1 MLNGPDQQA
10 WSPSSRELERRNARR
25 QISRK
30 QFTVAGISSV
40 LVLGALY
47 TLIITSPGW
56 QVVKD
61 TFFDLDYGREVLPTV
76 LRGLVVNIQL
86 SFIGGFFIAVIALS
100 LALIRTTKSPALT
113 PFRFLATA
121 YVDIFRGAPLLL
133 IILLVGFGVPA
144 LRVAGLTSNVIVLGT
159 VAVVLTYSAY
169 VAEVIRS
176 GIMSIHP
183 SQRAAARS
191 LGLTSGQTMRFVVL
205 PQAIKR
211 VIPPLLNDFVSLL
224 KDTGLVSI
232 LGVTD
237 AVRAAQINASRTF
250 NYTPYVVSAILFLFC
265 SPASIQRP
273 ASMMAIITARAVL
286 GYFLTNSPVQPSTFS
301 GWSFQMSWVVAAVMP
316 MPSMMARWFQGS
328 PTQ

>member
-1 MLNGPDQQA
+1 MLNGPDQQV

-30 QFTVAGISSV
+30 QFTIAGISSV

-56 QVVKD
+56 QVVKE

-144 LRVAGLTSNVIVLGT
+144 LRLAGLTSNVIVLGT

-205 PQAIKR
+205 PQAIRR

-250 NYTPYVVSAILFLFC
+250 NYTPYVVSAILFLLITIPLTRYIDRVIRR
-265 SPASIQRP
+265 SSAKQNSEG
-273 ASMMAIITARAVL
+273 AI
-286 GYFLTNSPVQPSTFS
+286 
-301 GWSFQMSWVVAAVMP
+301 
-316 MPSMMARWFQGS
+316 
-328 PTQ
+328 

>member
-30 QFTVAGISSV
+30 QFTIAGISSV

-56 QVVKD
+56 QVVKE
-61 TFFDLDYGREVLPTV
+61 TFFDLDYGRDVLPTV

-86 SFIGGFFIAVIALS
+86 SFIGGFFIAVIALA

-144 LRVAGLTSNVIVLGT
+144 LRIAGLTSNVIVLGT

-250 NYTPYVVSAILFLFC
+250 NYTPYVVSAILFLLITIPLTRYIDRVIRR
-265 SPASIQRP
+265 SSAKQNSEG
-273 ASMMAIITARAVL
+273 AI
-286 GYFLTNSPVQPSTFS
+286 
-301 GWSFQMSWVVAAVMP
+301 
-316 MPSMMARWFQGS
+316 
-328 PTQ
+328 

>member
-1 MLNGPDQQA
+1 MLKGPDQKA
-10 WSPSSRELERRNARR
+10 WSPSSRELERRKARR

-30 QFTVAGISSV
+30 QFTIAGISSV

-56 QVVKD
+56 QVVKA

-144 LRVAGLTSNVIVLGT
+144 LRLAGLTSNVIVLGT

-250 NYTPYVVSAILFLFC
+250 NYTPYVVSAILFLLITIPLTRYIDRVIRR
-265 SPASIQRP
+265 SSAKQNSEG
-273 ASMMAIITARAVL
+273 AI
-286 GYFLTNSPVQPSTFS
+286 
-301 GWSFQMSWVVAAVMP
+301 
-316 MPSMMARWFQGS
+316 
-328 PTQ
+328 

>member
-30 QFTVAGISSV
+30 QFTIAGISSV

-47 TLIITSPGW
+47 ALIITSPGW
-56 QVVKD
+56 QVVKE

-86 SFIGGFFIAVIALS
+86 SFIGGFFIAVIALV

-144 LRVAGLTSNVIVLGT
+144 LRLAGLTSNVIVLGT

-250 NYTPYVVSAILFLFC
+250 NYTPYVVSAILFLLITIPLTRYIDRVIRR
-265 SPASIQRP
+265 SSAKQNSEG
-273 ASMMAIITARAVL
+273 AI
-286 GYFLTNSPVQPSTFS
+286 
-301 GWSFQMSWVVAAVMP
+301 
-316 MPSMMARWFQGS
+316 
-328 PTQ
+328 